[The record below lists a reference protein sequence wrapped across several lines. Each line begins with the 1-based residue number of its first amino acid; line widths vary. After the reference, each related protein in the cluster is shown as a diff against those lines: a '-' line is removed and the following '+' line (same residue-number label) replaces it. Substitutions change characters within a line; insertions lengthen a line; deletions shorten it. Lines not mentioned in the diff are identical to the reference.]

1 MGTRKRREK
10 HPGLYFRDPY
20 WWLTRDPVTGRA
32 ESTKCTDLEAARA
45 YQAQRRRQALDPSY
59 SAPKLGEQCARFIER
74 KVSAGV
80 AEATVGYYRE
90 KLGHWAR
97 IFGQDAAL
105 SEVGTPAAFDRFLE
119 QRRTEGAS
127 DYTIGTKEMRVM
139 CQVLAMAKRAGHYS
153 GALDVLRPKDM
164 RATYVPR
171 TRALTLEDVERVR
184 PELGDRTG
192 SLLDLAVG
200 LGLRLSEAEGLRP
213 EDVDLVAGQV
223 RVRGT
228 KTEDS
233 DRTVPILSPYR
244 HLVERA
250 LQHLPIGRVN
260 NMRRNAIVAFRRAGI
275 EYASPNDWRRS
286 HATILAELGVDRDV
300 TRRFLGHTSTQMV
313 DRVYSQPRVDALAA
327 LAEHAIAQRSARVV
341 ETVQDGAGCCG
352 FAAAKCSESL
362 PSASDYS
369 PYSGFLSRRSH
380 VRIVPGAQDFC
391 GIPCSGP
398 EVVAK
403 RSRGVVD
410 GAVEERAWALQVV
423 GVWS

>member
-10 HPGLYFRDPY
+10 HPGLYLRGRY
-20 WWLTRDPVTGRA
+20 WWLTCDPVTGRA
-32 ESTKCTDLEAARA
+32 ESTRCTDLEAARA
-45 YQAQRRRQALDPSY
+45 YQAQRERQALDPSHA
-59 SAPKLGEQCARFIER
+59 APKLGEQCARFIELKAPR
-74 KVSAGV
+74 V
-80 AEATVGYYRE
+80 APATVGFFRE
-90 KLGHWAR
+90 KLGHWVR
-97 IFGQDAAL
+97 VFGQDASL
-105 SEVGTPAAFDRFLE
+105 GEVGSPAAGDRYVA
-119 QRRTEGAS
+119 QRRSEGAS
-127 DYTIGTKEMRVM
+127 DPTISKEVRVM
-139 CQVLAMAKRAGHYS
+139 RQVLHIAKRAGHYT
-153 GALDVLRPKDM
+153 GDLAALKPHDL
-164 RATYVPR
+164 TTSYVPR
-171 TRALTLEDVERVR
+171 KRALTLEDVERVH
-184 PELGDRTG
+184 PELGARTG
-192 SLLDLAVG
+192 ALLDLAVG

-213 EDVDLVAGQV
+213 EDVDLLAGQV

-250 LQHLPIGRVN
+250 LPHLPVGRVN
-260 NMRRNAIVAFRRAGI
+260 NMRRNAIVAFRRAGL

-327 LAEHAIAQRSARVV
+327 LAEHAIAQRSVRVV
-341 ETVQDGAGCCG
+341 ETVQDGASCCG
-352 FAAAKCSESL
+352 FAVAKCSESL
-362 PSASDYS
+362 PGASDYS
-369 PYSGFLSRRSH
+369 PYPGFLSRRSH
-380 VRIVPGAQDFC
+380 VRTVPGAQESC
-391 GIPCSGP
+391 GIPCSPP
-398 EVVAK
+398 EVPAE